1 MEHYTQLITD
11 ENRVYLIWPNSM
23 GRDVTLKVIPHLH
36 KLQIDFK
43 VEAMRFV
50 NYSIFDFDFFLTY

>member
-50 NYSIFDFDFFLTY
+50 NYSIFAF